1 MLGFFVD
8 VEHRYPQLAHLR
20 LLGEHVYVV
29 SDPAL
34 IVDAFVNHGR
44 EAMKGRSLQG
54 AKAILG
60 NGLLT
65 SEGEAHLRQRRLVQ
79 PAFHRDR
86 IAAYSQDMVG
96 LALAHEAGWSDGARV
111 DMARDMSALTLAIVG
126 RTLFGADLTG
136 DAKDVGAALDEV
148 LNGAGARLILG
159 PRLLSVPT
167 PGRRRTLESAAR
179 LEVMVG
185 RLIDEHRAAGDT
197 GDMMS
202 MLIAAQEDGVGM
214 TDAQVRDEAMTLVLA
229 GHETTAMTLSWTWL
243 LLSRHPERAEWL
255 HEELDRVLG
264 GRPPTMADL
273 VALPRARAVVAES
286 IRRYPPAWAMGRRML
301 ADVEVG
307 GWTLPAGAL
316 IIASQF
322 ALHRSPRWW
331 ESSRAFL
338 PERWLSADGTYAEDA
353 PGQPR
358 GAWFP
363 FGWGNRNCIGESFA
377 WTEAVLVLATLAQR
391 WQPQAVAERE
401 VLPRPAI
408 TLRPGGGLPMVLSR
422 RR

>member
-1 MLGFFVD
+1 M
-8 VEHRYPQLAHLR
+8 
-20 LLGEHVYVV
+20 V

-34 IVDAFVNHGR
+34 VVDAFVNHGR

-65 SEGEAHLRQRRLVQ
+65 SEGETHLRQRRLVQ

-86 IAAYSQDMVG
+86 IASYSLDMVG
-96 LALAHEAGWSDGARV
+96 LALAHEAGWSDGAPV
-111 DMARDMSALTLAIVG
+111 VMAREMSALTLAIVG

-136 DAKDVGAALDEV
+136 D
-148 LNGAGARLILG
+148 
-159 PRLLSVPT
+159 
-167 PGRRRTLESAAR
+167 
-179 LEVMVG
+179 
-185 RLIDEHRAAGDT
+185 
-197 GDMMS
+197 MMS
-202 MLIAAQEDGVGM
+202 MLIAAQEDGIGM

-243 LLSRHPERAEWL
+243 LLSRHPQQAEWL
-255 HEELDRVLG
+255 HAELDRVLG
-264 GRPPTMADL
+264 GRPPTMAD
-273 VALPRARAVVAES
+273 VAALPRTRAAVAES

-316 IIASQF
+316 VIASQF

-331 ESSRAFL
+331 ASSRAFV
-338 PERWLSADGTYAEDA
+338 PERWLSADGTFADDA

-363 FGWGNRNCIGESFA
+363 FGWGKRNCIGESFA
-377 WTEAVLVLATLAQR
+377 WTEAVLVLGTLAQR
-391 WQPQAVAERE
+391 WRPPAVADRE
-401 VLPRPAI
+401 VTPKPAI
-408 TLRPGGGLPMVLSR
+408 TLRPVGGLPMILR